1 MATNASIEYA
11 LANLEYL
18 KAKTQQEKLL
28 AMKKLIATAP
38 KHKSAEKLNAQLK
51 RRYAQLKKDIE
62 HEKKS
67 GRGKSFAIRK
77 EGAATVV
84 FVGLP
89 DCGKT
94 KLFSQLTGHKYAGE
108 NNYQVLMRMIPYE
121 NVWLQ
126 GIDLP
131 SLHAGIAD
139 SPGSGQLFD
148 LIRNSD
154 IVIIFAKSAGETDL
168 IKAEFEKRDVIFDQK
183 VKIIVSKNIFDV
195 EKLRSDLWARVR
207 KIRVRTRTRG
217 VTAPKPVILNIGA
230 TVKQLAETVHKDFL
244 LKFKHAKIWGPSARF
259 AGQQV
264 GFEHRL
270 ADGDIVEIFTK

>member
-1 MATNASIEYA
+1 MSTNASIGYA
-11 LANLEYL
+11 LAQLEYL

-28 AMKKLIATAP
+28 AMKKMLATSP

-62 HEKKS
+62 HDKKS
-67 GRGKSFAIRK
+67 GKGRSFSIRK

-84 FVGLP
+84 FVGLQ

-94 KLFSQLTGHKYAGE
+94 KLFSNLTGQKYAGE
-108 NNYQVLMRMIPYE
+108 NNYQVQMRMIPYE

-126 GIDLP
+126 GVDLP
-131 SLHAGIAD
+131 AFHLGIAE
-139 SPGSGQLFD
+139 SPGAGQLFD
-148 LIRNSD
+148 LIRNAEL
-154 IVIIFAKSAGETDL
+154 IIYLVKSGNDLDL
-168 IKAEFEKRDVIFDQK
+168 IKNEFEKREIDFRNKSFIAL
-183 VKIIVSKNIFDV
+183 KNTEVDI
-195 EKLRSDLWARVR
+195 EKLKKELWAKAR

-217 VTAPKPVILNIGA
+217 VTAPKPVVLKIGA
-230 TVKQLAETVHKDFL
+230 TVKDLAETVHKEFL

-264 GFEHRL
+264 GFEHKL
-270 ADGDIVEIFTK
+270 ADGDVVEIFTK

>member
-1 MATNASIEYA
+1 MSTNASIEYA
-11 LANLEYL
+11 LAHREYL

-28 AMKKLIATAP
+28 ALKKMVATSP

-51 RRYAQLKKDIE
+51 RRLALLKKDIE

-67 GRGKSFAIRK
+67 GRGKSFSIRK

-84 FVGLP
+84 FVGLQ

-94 KLFSQLTGHKYAGE
+94 KLFSNLTGHKYAGE

-121 NVWLQ
+121 NIWLQ

-131 SLHAGIAD
+131 ALHAGIAD

-154 IVIIFAKSAGETDL
+154 IVIIFAKSNSDIDM
-168 IKAEFEKRDVIFDQK
+168 IKSEFEKREIIFEQK
-183 VKIIVSKNIFDV
+183 TKIIVNKNSFDV
-195 EKLRSDLWARVR
+195 EKLRADLWGRVR

-217 VTAPKPVILNIGA
+217 VTAPKPVVLNIGS

-264 GFEHRL
+264 GFDHRL

>member
-1 MATNASIEYA
+1 MSTNASIGYA
-11 LANLEYL
+11 LAQLEYL

-28 AMKKLIATAP
+28 AMKKMLATSP

-51 RRYAQLKKDIE
+51 RRFAQLKKDIE

-67 GRGKSFAIRK
+67 GKGKSFAIRK

-84 FVGLP
+84 FVGLQ

-94 KLFSQLTGHKYAGE
+94 KLFSNLTGQKYSAE

-126 GIDLP
+126 GVDLP
-131 SLHAGIAD
+131 AFHLGIAE
-139 SPGSGQLFD
+139 SPGAGQLFD
-148 LIRNSD
+148 LIRN
-154 IVIIFAKSAGETDL
+154 ADL
-168 IKAEFEKRDVIFDQK
+168 IIYVIKSESDLNTIKNELEKREVDFKNKTATILKDTNTNLEKLKKELWLK
-183 VKIIVSKNIFDV
+183 VK
-195 EKLRSDLWARVR
+195 

-217 VTAPKPVILNIGA
+217 ITAPKPVVLNAGA